1 MLINE
6 QNSFILGFLTS
17 IGYKFIDSEFTSL
30 TNQET
35 GEIANLVRSQDQNGS
50 ITYNYQFKNSKVIL
64 AQNYS
69 DGFKDDFIRLVT
81 SEMTYNIENT
91 RHNDE
96 LVDRTIS
103 FKSNNGVEAELD
115 FNTIGDNFD
124 KITTTTISH
133 SNGNGGSYLACKI
146 FSDLTHLNY
155 QPYDLRG
162 AKYSLSEKHTTDI
175 SVETYFKYILEN
187 LSLIFG
193 RSISKQEYDTIS
205 KVVSGLSDN
214 VKIMM
219 NLPIT
224 NSQKYLENIQ
234 YHLSHLTEK
243 YTEKMGRLL
252 RELDRERAECM
263 QILDSYSKTLDSLG
277 TEVHKSK

>member
-6 QNSFILGFLTS
+6 QNSFILDFLTS
-17 IGYKFIDSEFTSL
+17 IGYRFDDNEFTSL

-50 ITYNYQFKNSKVIL
+50 ITYNYQFKNSKIIL

-69 DGFKDDFIRLVT
+69 DSFKDDFIRLVT
-81 SEMTYNIENT
+81 PAMTYNIRNA
-91 RHNDE
+91 RYKDE
-96 LVDRTIS
+96 LPNRRIS
-103 FKSNNGVEAELD
+103 FKSNNGVEAELEFD
-115 FNTIGDNFD
+115 TIDSSFD
-124 KITTTTISH
+124 KTTTTTIRH
-133 SNGNGGSYLACKI
+133 SNSNGGRYLACKI

-162 AKYSLSEKHTTDI
+162 ANYSLGEKHTTDI
-175 SVETYFKYILEN
+175 SEETYLKYILEN

-193 RSISKQEYDTIS
+193 RSIGKQEYDTIS

-214 VKIMM
+214 VRIMLD
-219 NLPIT
+219 LPIT
-224 NSQKYLENIQ
+224 NSQKYLESIQ
-234 YHLSHLTEK
+234 YRLSHLTEK

-252 RELDRERAECM
+252 RELDSERAECM
-263 QILDSYSKTLDSLG
+263 QVLDSYSKTLDSLG
-277 TEVHKSK
+277 TEAHKSR